1 MDVYRTLR
9 WVSKA
14 GEGGGVLT
22 STPVKAIRRSRETE
36 PRDQY
41 HGSQGSQGKKKGF
54 RKRKGDRWLQ
64 KEKSD
69 GIRTEKR
76 LRRGAS
82 YWSLHSGYR

>member
-1 MDVYRTLR
+1 MSMGHSGGYRTGQ
-9 WVSKA
+9 SHEKED
-14 GEGGGVLT
+14 EGRLNQET
-22 STPVKAIRRSRETE
+22 KSREAK
-36 PRDQY
+36 
-41 HGSQGSQGKKKGF
+41 GAKGKKKGF

-82 YWSLHSGYR
+82 YWSLHRGYR